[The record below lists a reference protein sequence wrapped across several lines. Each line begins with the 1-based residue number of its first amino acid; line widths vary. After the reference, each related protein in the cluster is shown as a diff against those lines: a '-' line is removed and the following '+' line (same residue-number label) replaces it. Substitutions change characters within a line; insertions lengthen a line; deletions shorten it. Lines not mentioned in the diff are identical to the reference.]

1 MAAPVRESWATAV
14 HQALA
19 GFHDV
24 LVCQL
29 VPGEA
34 RYELVL
40 TTRTSPPDRDLV
52 GELWRALGPLLARED
67 SALAEDESGG
77 YGWHFFPP
85 LGATEK
91 ELLQRLDW
99 SHAVVVHE
107 FVD

>member
-1 MAAPVRESWATAV
+1 MGRVRESWAI
-14 HQALA
+14 AL
-19 GFHDV
+19 HDV
-24 LVCQL
+24 LVGMPDVLVGQL
-29 VPGEA
+29 VPDGET
-34 RYELVL
+34 YELVL

-67 SALAEDESGG
+67 SALAEDEFGG
-77 YGWHFFPP
+77 YGWHFYPP